1 MPLNKSALTNSL
13 KSAFFENLQQPDAD
27 SDTRQKA
34 EQAAEKMAN
43 NFANAFEAFI
53 KSGTVAFAT
62 GTVQGTA
69 PSGGGPIT
77 AGSASGGTIT

>member
-1 MPLNKSALTNSL
+1 MPLNKSDLANSL
-13 KSAFFENLQQPDAD
+13 KSAFLENLQQPDAD
-27 SDTRQKA
+27 SNAMQKA
-34 EQAAEKMAN
+34 EQAAEKLAN
-43 NFANAFEAFI
+43 TFANAIDTFV

-77 AGSASGGTIT
+77 AGSASGGTIS